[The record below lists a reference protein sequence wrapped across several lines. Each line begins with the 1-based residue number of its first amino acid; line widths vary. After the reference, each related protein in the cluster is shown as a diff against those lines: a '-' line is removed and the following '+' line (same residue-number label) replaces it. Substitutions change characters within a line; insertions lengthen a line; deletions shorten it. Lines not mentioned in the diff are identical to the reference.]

1 MSKVS
6 PGNHCRSDPVQVQST
21 IRHWVGGVVANLGA
35 GQRPCANERRAFR
48 ELPFCAVDWGGR
60 VLNAP
65 QRAMSI
71 SQAAARQI
79 IIGAIALYVIVAV
92 LG

>member
-35 GQRPCANERRAFR
+35 GQRPCANGRRAFR
-48 ELPFCAVDWGGR
+48 ESPFFIVGWGNE
-60 VLNAP
+60 LNAP

>member
-1 MSKVS
+1 MILCKYSRRFGIGLAVWLQTWAR
-6 PGNHCRSDPVQVQST
+6 GNGRVQMDGVRFASRLFFT
-21 IRHWVGGVVANLGA
+21 VGW
-35 GQRPCANERRAFR
+35 ANE
-48 ELPFCAVDWGGR
+48 
-60 VLNAP
+60 LNAP